1 MQILQTNQSTGLPPS
16 QSKEADHP
24 VQLAGVVGSAVAS
37 KDAEVAAVTGG
48 DADQLVGLI
57 DGLFKQG
64 REVGITSGFRQY

>member
-37 KDAEVAAVTGG
+37 KDAEVVAVTGG
-48 DADQLVGLI
+48 DADQLVDLI
-57 DGLFKQG
+57 DGLFKQR

>member
-24 VQLAGVVGSAVAS
+24 VQLAGVVSSAVAS
-37 KDAEVAAVTGG
+37 KDAEVVAVTGG
-48 DADQLVGLI
+48 DADQLVDLI
-57 DGLFKQG
+57 DGLFKQR